1 MAPHWLVSLIE
12 FAQEPSARHEGHEQ
26 LAREGG
32 IERRAARRLANK
44 PAHRGESF
52 KSSVQL
58 EKTEKTRP
66 TTEPVTFYACCSV
79 FRRRRKAEGSSKRGG
94 GR

>member
-12 FAQEPSARHEGHEQ
+12 FAQEPGARHEGHEQ

-44 PAHRGESF
+44 PAHCGESF
-52 KSSVQL
+52 KSS
-58 EKTEKTRP
+58 TAP
-66 TTEPVTFYACCSV
+66 FN
-79 FRRRRKAEGSSKRGG
+79 
-94 GR
+94 